1 MKTTQKARVKRVL
14 TLVVYDEFNS
24 AEEQHINQLLKAG
37 RLGLLGT
44 GVDVEWS
51 WHTESVED

>member
-1 MKTTQKARVKRVL
+1 MTTAQKPRVKRVL

-24 AEEQHINQLLKAG
+24 AEEQHISALLRAG

-51 WHTESVED
+51 WHTESLED